1 MKNIITAT
9 ILSLSIM
16 SCSSSE
22 PEQDVMP
29 PDEWFTAMYSAVGVI
44 IVVIENTKNLIDEE
58 GITDSL
64 HENYVRYASACRMKT
79 EQYNDKSINYDE
91 AFFEMLELP
100 KSLILTNCY

>member
-22 PEQDVMP
+22 QEDIPI
-29 PDEWFTAMYSAVGVI
+29 DEWFLDIYNIVSTSI
-44 IVVIENTKNLIDEE
+44 IVIENTKKMIEE
-58 GITDSL
+58 NGINDDL
-64 HENYVRYASACRMKT
+64 HKTYIVYAKDCRVKT
-79 EQYNDKSINYDE
+79 VLYNNKSINYDE